1 MTAHLPVVGVPF
13 AAGLMIAGLVGR
25 SEVLWRAGCWGLLLA
40 AGLAAFPYFSGPP
53 AYELVAERH
62 GVAEEP
68 VERHAV
74 VARGVS
80 LGLVVLACVTVGALL
95 RDRAGDPPGWWL
107 RGVILAGAV
116 AIAYGFAWSAHLGG
130 LVRHPELA
138 EPPLRVFPALPTNK

>member
-1 MTAHLPVVGVPF
+1 MTAHLPVAGVLFAVGLL
-13 AAGLMIAGLVGR
+13 AAGVAGR
-25 SEVLWRAGCWGLLLA
+25 SEVLWRAGCWGLLA
-40 AGLAAFPYFSGPP
+40 AAALAAFPYFSGPP

-80 LGLVVLACVTVGALL
+80 LVLVVLACVTASALL
-95 RDRAGDPPGWWL
+95 RDRAGDPPGPWL
-107 RGVILAGAV
+107 RGVILAGAIG
-116 AIAYGFAWSAHLGG
+116 IAYGFAWSAHLGG

-138 EPPLRVFPALPTNK
+138 EPPLRVFPAWSD